1 MHRRKSSK
9 EDMDDGDT
17 FVLVPPPDEPTVA
30 PILTAP
36 PNSSG
41 HGRHRNHSTPHA
53 RLAPSLPQVGPVL
66 PLLSPG
72 LLGPTQPPA
81 RRPPSIS
88 LNSPPTSPF
97 RASHARVR
105 SISSG
110 PFMPPV
116 SSPLASNFHV
126 PLHPFEP
133 GPLETGEGVNETGGA
148 GHGHGRR
155 HSRLHSRNLSI
166 FFPRQHATI
175 SEDTISDVESA
186 PLSPHSKFEHMPT
199 SQSEPLQ
206 VGHDLTASFS
216 FGSSGSGTIP
226 QSNSID
232 AIGGGITTR
241 RGHHHKHSLSHNF
254 FSFLDP
260 SAHPPSQPEIRP
272 EDLHTVPTPAPM
284 SPWSPVSNVQS
295 AGSTTSTMLDLPTG
309 TGSSRSNSKSPSPA
323 PSSSLYSH
331 SSHLSKDGLVAR
343 VVCVLQFCLGAL
355 VWVRGQAIGSLACTG
370 LGYWVV
376 FDAFGIAVGGPL
388 VGKGKRGFFP
398 ARTQTTLLFAQCVY
412 LMFAGVYVAKEAIE
426 HILLSAGGSHS
437 HSHSRSPSP
446 ATMNAS
452 AGAGGIT
459 RGLGL
464 HGAGEMGTD
473 GHHHH
478 WGDERPEMLGLRYP
492 LGLVILV
499 LFSLLATSVVFEQH
513 DVLVRVTNKYIQIPS
528 PLSLLHRSR
537 PSHLV
542 PTRGNGT
549 WERVLRNPYALPPI
563 LFCLAILCGEMVLN
577 VSHYTPFD
585 LSLATLQVIITTHIA
600 YAACVVLGGVLLQT
614 APASSFGMGT
624 HSNHNHSKGVA
635 SVNKGAR
642 GVGPSTGL
650 EANMEAFWRVV
661 REIERHEHVVS
672 LPAPHVWQVCPPG
685 QASFGQSQTQSQRPG
700 FSNSLSPSSAANDTW
715 TKEMDG
721 SASSQLIITLSPH
734 VPSEVLDEEVL
745 KLTRWACER
754 VRGAFAADGHRGHG
768 HGVEVEVC
776 VGVLRG

>member
-9 EDMDDGDT
+9 EDVDDGDT

-53 RLAPSLPQVGPVL
+53 RLAPGLPQLGPGL
-66 PLLSPG
+66 PLLTPG

-133 GPLETGEGVNETGGA
+133 GPLETGEGISETGA

-186 PLSPHSKFEHMPT
+186 PLSPHSKIEHMPT

-216 FGSSGSGTIP
+216 FGSSGSATIP
-226 QSNSID
+226 KSNSIGM
-232 AIGGGITTR
+232 IGDGITTR

-260 SAHPPSQPEIRP
+260 STHPPSQPEIRP
-272 EDLHTVPTPAPM
+272 EDLHTAPTPAPM
-284 SPWSPVSNVQS
+284 SPWSPVSNIQS
-295 AGSTTSTMLDLPTG
+295 AGSTTSTMLDLTAG
-309 TGSSRSNSKSPSPA
+309 TNSSRSNSKSPSPA

-478 WGDERPEMLGLRYP
+478 WGDERPEMLGC
-492 LGLVILV
+492 
-499 LFSLLATSVVFEQH
+499 VVFFFLFDSAIRLALLSSSSFRFLQLLLYSSNMMCYNEQIH
-513 DVLVRVTNKYIQIPS
+513 PDTISALIITPIPTLSLSPDQREWDMGKSPAESIRPS
-528 PLSLLHRSR
+528 PNSVLSRDFMR
-537 PSHLV
+537 
-542 PTRGNGT
+542 
-549 WERVLRNPYALPPI
+549 
-563 LFCLAILCGEMVLN
+563 
-577 VSHYTPFD
+577 SHYTPFD
-585 LSLATLQVIITTHIA
+585 LSLATLQVIITTHVA

-624 HSNHNHSKGVA
+624 HNNHNHSKGL

-685 QASFGQSQTQSQRPG
+685 QASFGQTQTQSRRPG

-715 TKEMDG
+715 TKGVDG

-745 KLTRWACER
+745 KLTR
-754 VRGAFAADGHRGHG
+754 GGMGMG
-768 HGVEVEVC
+768 
-776 VGVLRG
+776 